1 MERTVQPLFD
11 LDDVRITPYVA
22 QFGETYYQIASVSSV
37 RVAQGKKLSRL
48 ALLVLLLGVGLL
60 IAAVL
65 RSCGSEV
72 QADANFPLA
81 VAAVSIVFSSLL
93 VQFVLPRRIFK
104 LILRTHGSDN
114 EVLTSDRKQFIL
126 DVRQAVES
134 AFIAHAERSSLK
146 QKQLIESQRPAEHPT
161 TSSG

>member
-1 MERTVQPLFD
+1 
-11 LDDVRITPYVA
+11 
-22 QFGETYYQIASVSSV
+22 
-37 RVAQGKKLSRL
+37 
-48 ALLVLLLGVGLL
+48 LLVLLLGVGLL

-81 VAAVSIVFSSLL
+81 VTAVGIVFSSLL
-93 VQFVLPRRIFK
+93 VQLILPRRIFK

-146 QKQLIESQRPAEHPT
+146 QKQLTESQRSAELPK